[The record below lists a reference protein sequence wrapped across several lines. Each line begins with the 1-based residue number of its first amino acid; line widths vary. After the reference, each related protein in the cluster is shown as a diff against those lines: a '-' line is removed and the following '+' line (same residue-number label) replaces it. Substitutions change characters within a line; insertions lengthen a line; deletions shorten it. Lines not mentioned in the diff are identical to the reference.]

1 MKRLLFL
8 LLVGVLLLAGVLL
21 VRTLGFTSRQVKPEP
36 AAPFTT
42 DADAVAQ
49 RLAGSLKLRTVAAS
63 EGVPAED
70 AAFTALHAYL
80 QQHFPRAHAELK
92 RETVAQHSLLYT
104 WQGTDASL
112 PPVLLMGHMDVVPV
126 ERGTEASWTHPPF
139 GGVVADGF
147 IWGRGA
153 MDDKVSVL
161 AILEAVEALLAEGQ
175 RPRRTVLFAFGADE
189 EVGGKGAQAIAEL
202 LRSRGVKLESV
213 LDEGGTILSGTV
225 PGVTVPVALVGVAEK
240 GFASVELV
248 VEGEGG
254 HSSMPPPNTA
264 VGILSRAV
272 ARLEAEPLPADLRG
286 GTRLL
291 FEHVGPEMPFGMRL
305 VFANLWLLEPV
316 LLRQMAAKPSTNA
329 GVRTTQA
336 ATMFEG
342 SPKENV
348 LPVRARAVVNFRIL
362 PGDSVQGVM
371 EHVRRVVDDP
381 RVKLGT
387 LNFVSEP
394 SPVSR
399 TDSEQWRLLQKS
411 IRQVFPKVLVAPYL
425 GVSATDARHFTGLSD
440 NVYRF
445 IPMQLE
451 SADLARIHGRDER
464 VSVAGYADIVRF
476 YAQYL
481 RNAAL

>member
-1 MKRLLFL
+1 
-8 LLVGVLLLAGVLL
+8 
-21 VRTLGFTSRQVKPEP
+21 
-36 AAPFTT
+36 
-42 DADAVAQ
+42 
-49 RLAGSLKLRTVAAS
+49 
-63 EGVPAED
+63 
-70 AAFTALHAYL
+70 
-80 QQHFPRAHAELK
+80 
-92 RETVAQHSLLYT
+92 
-104 WQGTDASL
+104 
-112 PPVLLMGHMDVVPV
+112 
-126 ERGTEASWTHPPF
+126 
-139 GGVVADGF
+139 
-147 IWGRGA
+147 
-153 MDDKVSVL
+153 
-161 AILEAVEALLAEGQ
+161 
-175 RPRRTVLFAFGADE
+175 
-189 EVGGKGAQAIAEL
+189 
-202 LRSRGVKLESV
+202 
-213 LDEGGTILSGTV
+213 
-225 PGVTVPVALVGVAEK
+225 VALVGVAEK

-329 GVRTTQA
+329 GVRTTLA

-362 PGDSVQGVM
+362 PGDSVQGVL

-381 RVKLGT
+381 RVKLST

-399 TDSEQWRLLQKS
+399 TDSEAWRLLQKS

-425 GVSATDARHFTGLSD
+425 GVSAADARHFTGLSD